1 MCLRRLCKRCLRTR
15 RSADQFKEIT
25 KNVNTIRFYPPI
37 LTDCM
42 YPLDARDPANSTT
55 LPQHHHKQRS
65 SDKKSRHER
74 GFSLVEL
81 AVVLV
86 VVGLLLGLILKPL
99 GAGYEQ
105 TKRHQAML
113 QLDEIRDSL
122 IGFAAANGRLPCPAS
137 LLSAGQEASP
147 CTQAHGFVPSVA
159 LGVNGN
165 FNSSGQLLDP
175 WGHPV
180 RYSVSLADTSLA
192 GTPGKPDFVSENE
205 MHEVG
210 MPSLKADLV
219 ICASAAVSV
228 CSGKDIRANQVPAV
242 VYSLGKDISETGH
255 QAENL
260 DNDGVFVVRGY
271 SQIEGDGFDDLVVWL
286 SDSLLFTRL
295 IQAGTLP

>member
-1 MCLRRLCKRCLRTR
+1 MNRCRSVLMWPRRG
-15 RSADQFKEIT
+15 RSEPFRPGRSSDDQFKEFSE
-25 KNVNTIRFYPPI
+25 NVNTIRLSLSF
-37 LTDCM
+37 LTVRM
-42 YPLDARDPANSTT
+42 LSP
-55 LPQHHHKQRS
+55 
-65 SDKKSRHER
+65 RHRQR

-137 LLSAGQEASP
+137 LTSAGQEPSP
-147 CTQAHGFVPSVA
+147 CTTAHGFVPSVV
-159 LGVNGN
+159 LGVSGN
-165 FNSSGQLLDP
+165 FNGSGQLLDP

-180 RYSVSLADTSLA
+180 RYSVSLADTTMA
-192 GTPGKPDFVSENE
+192 GTPGRPDFVSDNE
-205 MHEVG
+205 MNEVG
-210 MPSLKADLV
+210 MSALKADLV
-219 ICASAAVSV
+219 ICASAVSAA
-228 CSGKDIRANQVPAV
+228 CSGNEIRANQVPAV
-242 VYSLGKDISETGH
+242 VYSLGRDISDAGH

-260 DNDGVFVVRGY
+260 DDDGVFVVRGY